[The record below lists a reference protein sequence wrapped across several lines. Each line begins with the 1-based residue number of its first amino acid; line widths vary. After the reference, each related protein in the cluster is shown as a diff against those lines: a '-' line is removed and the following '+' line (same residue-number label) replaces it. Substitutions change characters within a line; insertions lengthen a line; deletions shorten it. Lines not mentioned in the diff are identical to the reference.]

1 MKNAYIKSIIIVV
14 FSFLI
19 LACEEN
25 FSPKTETKDAL
36 FFYSILT
43 ADDLPYTKKQ
53 IAIITKIYDV
63 NNFDPNTNNI
73 DPTIKDAIVNLTV
86 GNVSYKMT
94 LDSVA
99 IDYQNRAKQYLYSVK
114 AKISSYDSLT
124 VTAKLNNGK
133 TLVGKTRAPK
143 YLSFDFSYPYNHG
156 FTAKL
161 NQVIPVYSW
170 TIYWN
175 NYNPTH
181 LLFPKMLIVYKQ
193 NINGTNVN
201 KSIEVPIKMFTRN
214 GTKEPYYVNYI
225 SQFQISYDFEAFDYA
240 MAKLSEGNTN
250 KSDYTILYLDF
261 KIAEFDLPLT
271 NYYSATNGYL
281 DSYSIRTDNNIYSNV
296 SGGYG
301 VVGAKFINGFTK
313 EFDKYYVQSFG
324 YNTP

>member
-1 MKNAYIKSIIIVV
+1 MKSLNIKILIIFA
-14 FSFLI
+14 FSFFAV
-19 LACEEN
+19 ACEEN
-25 FSPKTETKDAL
+25 FSPKTETKDG
-36 FFYSILT
+36 FFLYSILT
-43 ADDLPYTKKQ
+43 ADDSPYSKKQ

-63 NNFDPNTNNI
+63 NNFDPNTNTI
-73 DPTIKDAIVNLTV
+73 DPTIIDATVTLTV
-86 GNVSYKMT
+86 GNETYKMI

-114 AKISSYDSLT
+114 AKISSYDSLNIS
-124 VTAKLNNGK
+124 AKLSNGK
-133 TLVGKTRAPK
+133 VLVGKTRAPK

-156 FTAKL
+156 FTTNL

-181 LLFPKMLIVYKQ
+181 LLFPQMLIVYTQ
-193 NINGTNVN
+193 NVNGTKVN

-214 GTKEPYYVNYI
+214 GIKEPYYVNYI
-225 SQFQISYDFEAFDYA
+225 SQFQLSYDFEAFDYA
-240 MAKLSEGNTN
+240 MTKLSEGNPN

-281 DSYSIRTDNNIYSNV
+281 DSYSIRTDNNLYSNI

-301 VVGAKFINGFTK
+301 VVGSKFINGFTK
-313 EFDKYYVQSFG
+313 EFDKYYVKSFG